1 MATLLA
7 DTVMMGIPTSAR
19 FFLKVACIPKVS
31 LCQFSKNKGIWRL
44 CLGMEYVGIMCT
56 GINALK
62 NSSTSI
68 SEWFSYHEMLDE
80 KMQTLKRKMEALISH
95 EMDVNEELRKAAF
108 MFGKKPKRAVENW
121 LKDVRCKTTDVQDIE
136 RKAGKKRCIWRSR
149 FLRLVDKNIQEI
161 IELIEQG
168 RFSDGLL
175 LDIYDQSGDALQIDA
190 YGRKGDTLLTT
201 PLESSIH
208 KLQNDIANYIKLD
221 LSNDDNQSKRAAK
234 LFKALG
240 RKKFI
245 LILDDMW
252 TIFPPEEIG
261 IPIGVNDGKL
271 IITTRSLEVCRGMKC
286 QERIKVMPLS
296 EEEAWELFV
305 KKLGSEKVLDP
316 EVEEIAKSIAKEC
329 AGLPLAIITIARTM
343 IVVDDIHD
351 WRSALYELQ
360 EYVKGGLIDM
370 EGQVFNLLKFSY
382 DRLKDVILQ
391 QCLIYCAL
399 FPEDYKIPRVDL
411 IVDWI
416 AEGLIDERRTRKAKY
431 DRGHAIL
438 NKLENVCLLENA
450 VDDEGK
456 MCVKMHDVIRDMAL
470 NITRENGFALFMVK
484 AGMQLFEFPNDR
496 EWSEN
501 LERVSLMNNLIEGQ
515 VSSSMSPKCPKLRT
529 LLLQYNE
536 HITKIPNSFFER
548 MQSLRVL
555 DLSYLENLKHLPKSI
570 SNLKTLRGLL
580 LNHCIDLTYV
590 PSLTELSELMELD
603 LQGSGVT
610 TVPEGLEGLI
620 NLKRLDLCDA
630 SGIKTI
636 PNGLLPSIS
645 HLQCLRLDNCL
656 QVDIQ
661 MEELICLRQLE
672 MLGIHFSNLQKFNS
686 YVNTHHWQML
696 THYRLQTGGQYT
708 GDSLLCCR
716 QVYIKGYNLCGRE
729 EQDNDIVLPTNM
741 QVLEMINCY
750 LPTSLSNLSHSL
762 MKNASRGLEK
772 CKLDECK
779 GIQHLWSFTTTT
791 TSSSVLQNLQT
802 LVLVDLPN
810 LTRLFKY
817 KRVGIGGGP
826 TPPTQSGIFSTLK
839 LLNVRHCH
847 NLKYLFAPCL
857 VQHHLQN
864 LQLIRVFHCSGMECI
879 VTDKEEEEEEEGIAN
894 AEIPMITFPK
904 LKYLELLCL
913 PNLKSICFLFS
924 TIYMNGDGQK
934 SKTHPT
940 LLHKITGEQEWWDLL
955 EWDTTQARSLFN
967 PLFSVPQDVYTMM
980 KDDIWQTDLRCYE
993 EVK

>member
-1 MATLLA
+1 MDNFDLSSEFCLFRGGNPNHIGTSDNWGIHSSALGDGTSELWIFFYVMVLPEEEPSPMATLLA
-7 DTVMMGIPTSAR
+7 DTTLMGPPTSAR

-44 CLGMEYVGIMCT
+44 CLGMEYIGIMCT

-190 YGRKGDTLLTT
+190 YDRKGDTLLTT
-201 PLESSIH
+201 PLVGQTTAERNLETILKCLMNDEIIRIGIYGMGGVGKTTILSHVHNKLLENHSSTYHLYWVTVSQESSIH

-240 RKKFI
+240 RKKLI

-515 VSSSMSPKCPKLRT
+515 VSSSMSPKCPKLHT

-590 PSLTELSELMELD
+590 PSLAELSELMELD

-729 EQDNDIVLPTNM
+729 EQDNVIVLPTNV

-779 GIQHLWSFTTTT
+779 VIQHLWSFTTT

-826 TPPTQSGIFSTLK
+826 TPPTRSGIF
-839 LLNVRHCH
+839 
-847 NLKYLFAPCL
+847 
-857 VQHHLQN
+857 
-864 LQLIRVFHCSGMECI
+864 FHSE
-879 VTDKEEEEEEEGIAN
+879 A
-894 AEIPMITFPK
+894 
-904 LKYLELLCL
+904 
-913 PNLKSICFLFS
+913 
-924 TIYMNGDGQK
+924 
-934 SKTHPT
+934 
-940 LLHKITGEQEWWDLL
+940 
-955 EWDTTQARSLFN
+955 
-967 PLFSVPQDVYTMM
+967 
-980 KDDIWQTDLRCYE
+980 
-993 EVK
+993 VKC